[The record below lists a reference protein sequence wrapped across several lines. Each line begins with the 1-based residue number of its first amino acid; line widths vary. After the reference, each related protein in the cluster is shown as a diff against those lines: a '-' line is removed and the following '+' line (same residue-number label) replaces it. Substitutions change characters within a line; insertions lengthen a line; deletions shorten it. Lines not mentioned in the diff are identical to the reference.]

1 MTYPQKMVEGHPIVG
16 GKVPQTI
23 GGTQENWTQFLDLRS
38 RTNYPNQ
45 LMLVMNV
52 GEATLATTQSVN
64 IETSIQVDKNNTG
77 SFEEWTAK
85 GVHLHAYNSGDNTSN
100 MNARHTVIF
109 NITQE
114 ELNEAFP
121 TATYPKLKIRGQMRF
136 VDDAHT
142 GTGWVLAGWLIMA
155 GGMNYGVSGSTN
167 AEIREAYPSECW
179 GHSVITN
186 DKLTLLC
193 TPDGS

>member
-1 MTYPQKMVEGHPIVG
+1 MTYPQKMVESNPIIG
-16 GKVPQTI
+16 GKPPKTI
-23 GGTQENWTQFLDLRS
+23 GSTQKNWTQFLDFKS
-38 RTNYPNQ
+38 RTNYTNQ
-45 LMLVMNV
+45 LMLVHNC
-52 GEATLATTQSVN
+52 GEATLKTTEEIN
-64 IETSIQVDKNNTG
+64 IETSIQVDKNGTG

-85 GVHLHAYNSGDNTSN
+85 GVHLHAYDSGDTSSN
-100 MNARHTVIF
+100 MDARHTVVF

-121 TATYPKLKIRGQMRF
+121 TATYPNLVFRGQMRY

-142 GTGWVLAGWLIMA
+142 DLGWVLASWLIMA
-155 GGMNYGVSGSTN
+155 GGMSYGVSGSTN

-179 GHSVITN
+179 GESVIVN